1 MTSGMVAVSVNF
13 DTNDSGAQDADNE
26 IVLSILNMDESLG
39 PVLGYAFVQHVGQLS
54 ADVNVTWMTD
64 DSMEDSFGKSFRKLS
79 AASTVATFPCEV
91 YLNYENWRHLRAH
104 QQHWLKLGL
113 NAYRQYQVCHE
124 FGHALGV
131 EHLASRE
138 DEKCNVMTSQTYTK
152 KCTPNHRFT
161 SADVAAFKH
170 QKDQGGFRR
179 PSALIYR
186 PSNKQVRVQQHR

>member
-1 MTSGMVAVSVNF
+1 MSGTVAVSVDF
-13 DTNDSGAQDADNE
+13 DTNDSGAHETDNE
-26 IVLSILNMDESLG
+26 IVLAILNMDESLG
-39 PVLGYAFVQHVGQLS
+39 PVLGYAFVQHVGQTV
-54 ADVNVTWMTD
+54 ADVKVTWMTD

-79 AASTVATFPCEV
+79 AASTTATFPCEV

-131 EHLASRE
+131 EHLVSRE
-138 DEKCNVMTSQTYTK
+138 DEKCHVMTSQTFFK

-161 SADVAAFKH
+161 PDDLAAFKH
-170 QKDQGGFRR
+170 QREQGGFRR
-179 PSALIYR
+179 PHAFVYR
-186 PSNKQVRVQQHR
+186 PPSKQVRVRQNR